1 MNIDFI
7 EPVVKCS
14 NVQPL
19 GTFFRVWNK
28 MNETP
33 KPLISVST
41 VATWHWYPGGHLLR
55 MHRIWRGTPH
65 AEIWAVTTCDMR
77 RCCPKYIIYRGR
89 TDRMHWADINKRI
102 QKVMLRVANL
112 PKMSFV
118 SGYVGDVWA
127 LFQRPLYRMI
137 HRIQEESMLPFL
149 GKNRWKQTWPTGI
162 WVTPTDLIPSGG
174 I

>member
-1 MNIDFI
+1 MFNLWGRFLEYGIRWMKHPNRWFQF
-7 EPVVKCS
+7 P
-14 NVQPL
+14 Q
-19 GTFFRVWNK
+19 
-28 MNETP
+28 
-33 KPLISVST
+33 
-41 VATWHWYPGGHLLR
+41 LLR
-55 MHRIWRGTPH
+55 DIDIQEDISCACTEYGEARHMQKFGQSRH
-65 AEIWAVTTCDMR
+65 ATCDMR